1 MKKILLLCF
10 VAILF
15 VGCETDDDLTPS
27 RLDLNWFVLEDS
39 SNPIDHH
46 RYEIYK
52 KFGIPIYY
60 NDTIGSMDR
69 IGVDGVYG
77 PYYEKLQVF
86 FYPGTVKP
94 APALH
99 SFKLVANEDIS
110 KIDPILTFLETEI
123 IPAIHNKVYVPSLF
137 LVSELV
143 TPTSN
148 NSYKGLNTLTIG
160 KALLFNTMTDDEKR
174 VFKGGVISGML
185 ASGIAIKNVEWLE
198 ENFYNLTYKVNP
210 LLNKL
215 CYSTTKRLFLYS
227 LYKGI
232 VPTVPSANMRLTDF
246 GFIAA
251 LRVGDPAEDNS
262 QVPDKNLD
270 VSSYIQ
276 ALFAYSAE
284 ELEVKY
290 GKFPVVVAKLNAM
303 KELLKEY
310 GFTF

>member
-52 KFGIPIYY
+52 KFDIPIYY
-60 NDTIGSMDR
+60 NDTIGSVDR
-69 IGVDGVYG
+69 IGLDGVYG
-77 PYYEKLQVF
+77 PYYERLQVF
-86 FYPGTVKP
+86 FSPGVVKP
-94 APALH
+94 APTLH
-99 SFKLVANEDIS
+99 FFKLVANEDIS
-110 KIDPILTFLETEI
+110 KIDPILTFLEKEV
-123 IPAIHNKVYVPSLF
+123 IPAIYNKVHIPSLL
-137 LVSELV
+137 LVSELE
-143 TPTSN
+143 TPTSK
-148 NSYKGLNTLTIG
+148 NSYKGLNTVTIG
-160 KALLFNTMTDDEKR
+160 KALLFNAMTEEEKR

-185 ASGIAIKNVEWLE
+185 ASGIATKNVEWLE
-198 ENFYNLTYKVNP
+198 ENFYDYTYKVNP
-210 LLNKL
+210 LLKKM
-215 CYSTTKRLFLYS
+215 CYSTTRRLALYR
-227 LYKGI
+227 LYDGM
-232 VPTVPSANMRLTDF
+232 VPAVPSANMRLTDF

-251 LRVGDPAEDNS
+251 LRVGDPTEDWA

-270 VSSYIQ
+270 VSSYIEV
-276 ALFAYSAE
+276 LFAYSSE

-310 GFTF
+310 GFTL

>member
-52 KFGIPIYY
+52 KFDIPIYY
-60 NDTIGSMDR
+60 NDTIGSVDR
-69 IGVDGVYG
+69 IGLDGVYG
-77 PYYEKLQVF
+77 PYYERLQVF
-86 FYPGTVKP
+86 FSPGVVKP
-94 APALH
+94 APTLH
-99 SFKLVANEDIS
+99 FFKLVANEDIS
-110 KIDPILTFLETEI
+110 KIDPILSFLEKEV
-123 IPAIHNKVYVPSLF
+123 IPAIYNKVHISSLL
-137 LVSELV
+137 LVSELE
-143 TPTSN
+143 TPTSK
-148 NSYKGLNTLTIG
+148 NSYKGLNTVTIG
-160 KALLFNTMTDDEKR
+160 KALRFNAMTEEEKR

-185 ASGIAIKNVEWLE
+185 ASGIATKNVEWLE
-198 ENFYNLTYKVNP
+198 ENFYDYTYKVNP
-210 LLNKL
+210 LLKKL
-215 CYSTTKRLFLYS
+215 CYSTTRRLTLYR
-227 LYKGI
+227 LYDGM
-232 VPTVPSANMRLTDF
+232 VPAVPSANMRLTDF

-251 LRVGDPAEDNS
+251 LRVGDPTEDWA

-270 VSSYIQ
+270 VSSYIE
-276 ALFAYSAE
+276 ALFAYSSE

-310 GFTF
+310 GFTL